1 MNCFGFLLFVG
12 RMTCCNVKTDDS
24 VVSGHLFANAR
35 AFDRGAL
42 YNTTFDTN
50 AKLNHD
56 HRLDWR

>member
-35 AFDRGAL
+35 ALDRGAL

-56 HRLDWR
+56 H